1 MKNTRTRMAAWYL
14 AIVVVL
20 CFTTGCNSGPK
31 PVYLATPETTKAQDD
46 AIHFRAMQEQQE
58 KHADEMTQLRR
69 KYHEVGMEY
78 DRIEL
83 YEANQ
88 NLAAA
93 NAAIKCLNSTGHG
106 LVAQNGKWVCNA
118 APVDRN
124 DQTEED
130 RNEECKSIHNAPT
143 CLTPWVALNPQP
155 DWSILI
161 SSK

>member
-1 MKNTRTRMAAWYL
+1 MRNTRASTAACFLVIL
-14 AIVVVL
+14 AGL
-20 CFTTGCNSGPK
+20 YSTTGCNSTPQ
-31 PVYLATPETTKAQDD
+31 PVYLAIPETTRAQDD
-46 AIHFRAMQEQQE
+46 AIHFRAMQVEQE
-58 KHADEMTQLRR
+58 KHADEMTRLNRE
-69 KYHEVGMEY
+69 YHEVGMES
-78 DRIEL
+78 DRIGL

-93 NAAIKCLNSTGHG
+93 NAAIKCLNTTGHG

-124 DQTEED
+124 DQTVQE

-155 DWSILI
+155 DWSILA